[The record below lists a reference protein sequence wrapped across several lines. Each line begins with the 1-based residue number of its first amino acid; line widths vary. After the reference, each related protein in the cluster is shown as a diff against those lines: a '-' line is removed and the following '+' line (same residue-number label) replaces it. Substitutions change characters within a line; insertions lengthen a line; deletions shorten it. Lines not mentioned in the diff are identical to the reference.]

1 MNNTIVC
8 RIINARLCHCE
19 NIKRILLSCS
29 IIQRPI
35 LSILYHSIGDIDRQG
50 TNELSSMLTPRKS
63 NNVASARWT
72 ARIVI
77 IARPA
82 ASRRIIWQA
91 NRWKKM
97 QPLCGKIRGKGQSI
111 SIAGDTIM
119 FNRWTIERNCMGWE
133 WPASSFRTE
142 KAHPVPCQLTVGNV
156 PSPRTATR
164 TITRTHAFFGHHR
177 IAY

>member
-1 MNNTIVC
+1 M
-8 RIINARLCHCE
+8 
-19 NIKRILLSCS
+19 
-29 IIQRPI
+29 
-35 LSILYHSIGDIDRQG
+35 SILYYSIGDIDRQG
-50 TNELSSMLTPRKS
+50 TNELSSMLTRRKS
-63 NNVASARWT
+63 NNVASARRT

-82 ASRRIIWQA
+82 AARRIIWQA

-97 QPLCGKIRGKGQSI
+97 QPAPLSFFEQNVVGKIRGKGQSI

-156 PSPRTATR
+156 PGPRTATR
-164 TITRTHAFFGHHR
+164 TITRTHAFFDHHSNR
-177 IAY
+177 VLDSKNNWMMKNLILLFYFLI